1 MYCYKYTGNHIV
13 LDYPW
18 VPEVFGMAV
27 FHLD

>member
-1 MYCYKYTGNHIV
+1 MYCYKYTDNHII

-27 FHLD
+27 FHLG